1 MGTRPKKSTIGDF
14 MIEHFELGYTP
25 NNLKALRQKHGLTQ
39 QAVADITG
47 ASLTTAQRWEA
58 SPELRSYA
66 NMPHLKWLIL
76 LQYLERK
83 SN

>member
-1 MGTRPKKSTIGDF
+1 
-14 MIEHFELGYTP
+14 MIENFELGYTP

-39 QAVADITG
+39 QAVAEITET
-47 ASLTTAQRWEA
+47 SLTTAQRWEA
-58 SPELRSYA
+58 SPELSSYA
-66 NMPHLKWLIL
+66 NMPYKKWLRL

>member
-1 MGTRPKKSTIGDF
+1 
-14 MIEHFELGYTP
+14 MIENFELGYTP

-39 QAVADITG
+39 QAVAEITET
-47 ASLTTAQRWEA
+47 SLTTAQRWET
-58 SPELRSYA
+58 SPSMSSYA
-66 NMPHLKWLIL
+66 NMPHKKWLLL